1 MTRHL
6 NQTNLFLKGSIPATC
21 ERTIRT
27 NFFDNRIIIHFFIV
41 FFLGIS
47 VSMCIGG
54 ADALENPTDPSK
66 NLEGSPTV
74 SPHIDQ
80 SPNEEA
86 HLYTISIDPIGLLK
100 AGDPIII
107 TGTIDMP
114 DNQII
119 TVQVICSHAL
129 TAKGMILPCNMTA
142 GEAITMQKQIDGVQK
157 WYFLINTTEFTPDHY
172 IIEAGK
178 AARHAGD
185 IAAYDTGNFY
195 LLPAE
200 TATTIEELPIR
211 IDPVPYY
218 ASNNTIRL
226 QGTISNYSG
235 EILTLTVS
243 SGQYLPG
250 GTWQPRSGTGS
261 VNGLITILPE
271 SNGKTPWIFTL
282 DTTNLDQGDYSIEIR
297 SADGNLKGY
306 GLFSLQKTSIQ
317 YSVPITLSQQELT
330 RQTFCST
337 TDNVTSESTPKGIY
351 PTSEK
356 PVPLMHYVVLLSLC
370 IVVIHTAM
378 RKGGK

>member
-1 MTRHL
+1 MIRNL
-6 NQTNLFLKGSIPATC
+6 NQTNFFLKGSKPATC
-21 ERTIRT
+21 EMTIRT
-27 NFFDNRIIIHFFIV
+27 KFIDNRNIVHFFIV
-41 FFLGIS
+41 LFLGIS
-47 VSMCIGG
+47 ISMCIGG

-66 NLEGSPTV
+66 NLEGSPTT
-74 SPHIDQ
+74 SPPIGK
-80 SPNEEA
+80 SSNEEA
-86 HLYTISIDPIGLLK
+86 HLYTISIDPIGLQK

-114 DNQII
+114 GNPVIWVEVVCI
-119 TVQVICSHAL
+119 HAHTV
-129 TAKGMILPCNMTA
+129 KGMILPCNMTS

-157 WYFLINTTEFTPDHY
+157 WYFLINTTELSPDHY

-178 AARHAGD
+178 AARYAGD
-185 IAAYDTGNFY
+185 IAAYDIGNFY

-211 IDPVPYY
+211 IDPVPYH
-218 ASNNTIRL
+218 ASNDTIRL

-235 EILTLTVS
+235 ETLTLTVS
-243 SGQYLPG
+243 PGQFLPG

-261 VNGLITILPE
+261 VNGLIAILPE
-271 SNGKTPWIFTL
+271 SKGKTPWVFTL
-282 DTTNLDQGDYSIEIR
+282 DTTTLDQGDYSIEIR

-317 YSVPITLSQQELT
+317 YSVPITLSQQELA

-337 TDNVTSESTPKGIY
+337 TDNETSEGTPIGIY

-356 PVPLMHYVVLLSLC
+356 PVPLMPFVVLISLGI
-370 IVVIHTAM
+370 IVIRIAM
-378 RKGGK
+378 RKDGK